1 MKKLFAVILLLVTA
15 LAFTACGSYKVEGE
29 KNAKDVY
36 TCSDKNMLGL
46 EKIVVFEDRI
56 VMVFDRKAPTTG
68 YELNVDQIMR
78 SKSVNA
84 SVTISGISD
93 YQVTSKYEGNA
104 EIFLVTIYVSGPNGD
119 TKIINPVQGRSVSYI
134 GIEDYFVVIN
144 SGNMKISRSDVTD
157 QGTIV
162 HYQDYNQVSK
172 KWSKIKQ
179 QKTANNAAAPA
190 A

>member
-15 LAFTACGSYKVEGE
+15 LAFAACGSYKVEGE
-29 KNAKDVY
+29 KTAKDVY

-46 EKIVVFEDRI
+46 EKIVAFEDRI

-78 SKSVNA
+78 SQSIKAN
-84 SVTISGISD
+84 VTISGVNN

-104 EIFLVTIYVSGPNGD
+104 EIFVVTIYVSGPDGD
-119 TKIINPVQGRSVSYI
+119 TRIINPVQGRSVSYI
-134 GIEDYFVVIN
+134 EIENYVVVIN
-144 SGNMKISRSDVTD
+144 NGNMKISRSDVTD
-157 QGTIV
+157 EGTVV

-179 QKTANNAAAPA
+179 QKAKNNAAPA